1 MDRPMAVGAWGL
13 FDGDTAIEYAPCRE
27 GAVEIMIGRVIG
39 FNLLATDAG
48 LARLAIVI
56 EAARADKRRLTY
68 LDEHARDV
76 RTD

>member
-1 MDRPMAVGAWGL
+1 
-13 FDGDTAIEYAPCRE
+13 
-27 GAVEIMIGRVIG
+27 
-39 FNLLATDAG
+39 LATDAG